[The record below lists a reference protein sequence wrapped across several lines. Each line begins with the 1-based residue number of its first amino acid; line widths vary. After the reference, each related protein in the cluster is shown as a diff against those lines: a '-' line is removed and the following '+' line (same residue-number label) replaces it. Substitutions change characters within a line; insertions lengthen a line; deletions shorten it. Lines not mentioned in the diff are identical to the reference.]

1 MGDKEVEPVTVRP
14 KDAFAAI
21 GVGVTKGYEL
31 ISSGELDVIKIGRAT
46 RITVASINAMVARRM
61 AEQRQAA

>member
-1 MGDKEVEPVTVRP
+1 ML
-14 KDAFAAI
+14 AAI

-31 ISSGELDVIKIGRAT
+31 IGSGDLEVIKIGRAT
-46 RITVASINAMVARRM
+46 RITVASINAMVDRLI

>member
-1 MGDKEVEPVTVRP
+1 MDPLTVRP

-31 ISSGELDVIKIGRAT
+31 IGSGELDVIKIGRAT

>member
-1 MGDKEVEPVTVRP
+1 MEPVAVRP

-31 ISSGELDVIKIGRAT
+31 IGAGELEAIKIGRAT
-46 RITVASINAMVARRM
+46 RITVASIKALVARRV
-61 AEQRQAA
+61 AEQRIAA

>member
-1 MGDKEVEPVTVRP
+1 MEPVAVRP

-31 ISSGELDVIKIGRAT
+31 IGAGELDVIKIGRAT
-46 RITVASINAMVARRM
+46 RITVASINAMVARRR
-61 AEQRQAA
+61 AEQQRAA

>member
-1 MGDKEVEPVTVRP
+1 MGDKEVEPVAVRP

-31 ISSGELDVIKIGRAT
+31 IGSGELEAIKIGRAT
-46 RITVASINAMVARRM
+46 RITVASINALVARLI